1 MSAALLTL
9 LTALAQL
16 VALALLGLLLFQQLF
31 YAALLGTALL
41 ALVRRPPQRATR
53 GLWSELVDVA
63 PSLTIIVP
71 AHDEEATIV
80 DSVRALLALQYPR
93 FEVVVVDDGS
103 RDGTLARLK
112 EAFALEPIA
121 GPLPQR
127 LVRAPVRQ
135 VFESRTLTRLTVI
148 TKANGGKSDALNA
161 GLELATGEL
170 VCSVDADS
178 LLESDSLLRAVE
190 PFVRDETTLAVGGT
204 VRVANGCRVEAGRV
218 VQAELPR
225 RWLPRLQ
232 AMEYIR
238 AFVMARLAFAH
249 FGALTIVSGAFGLF
263 RRDVLLTLGG
273 YRHDTVGED
282 FELVVRIHRYARERG
297 RTYAVHFVPEPVC
310 WTQAPERWRDL
321 ARQRIRWHRGA
332 LETFFA
338 HADMLAHPRRY
349 GAPALLGLGT
359 LLLIDVVG
367 PAVELLGWLLL
378 PLFWSLGGAWLELA
392 LAWVALAA
400 GGGIALSCGALV
412 LEELE
417 LARVP
422 RARDLLRLALAGV
435 VENLGY
441 RQFINLCRIIGH
453 LQWLRGATGWGRITR
468 RRFDRPTPAETPP

>member
-1 MSAALLTL
+1 MTMTSLLLALGG
-9 LTALAQL
+9 L
-16 VALALLGLLLFQQLF
+16 VALTLFAVLLFQQLF
-31 YAALLGTALL
+31 YLLLLTVALAALLL
-41 ALVRRPPQRATR
+41 RPPRRETR
-53 GLWSELVDVA
+53 TLWSELVDVA
-63 PSLTIIVP
+63 PSLTILVP

-103 RDGTLARLK
+103 RDATLARLR
-112 EAFALEPIA
+112 EAFALEPVA
-121 GPLPQR
+121 GPPPQR
-127 LVRAPVRQ
+127 LVRAPVRG
-135 VFESRTLTRLTVI
+135 VWRARDLPRLTVVA
-148 TKANGGKSDALNA
+148 KENGGKSDALNA

-190 PFVRDETTLAVGGT
+190 PFVLDETTVAVGGT
-204 VRVANGCRVEAGRV
+204 VRVANGCRVERGRV
-218 VQAELPR
+218 VAAELPR

-238 AFVMARLAFAH
+238 AFVMARLAFARL
-249 FGALTIVSGAFGLF
+249 GALTIVSGAFGLF
-263 RRDVLLTLGG
+263 RRDLVLELGG
-273 YRHDTVGED
+273 YRRDTVGED
-282 FELVVRIHRYARERG
+282 FELVMRIHRHCRERG
-297 RTYAVHFVPEPVC
+297 RPYAVHFVPEPVC

-338 HADMLAHPRRY
+338 HADMLTRPRRY

-359 LLLIDVVG
+359 LFLVDVLA
-367 PAVELLGWLLL
+367 PAAELLGWLLL
-378 PLFWSLGGAWLELA
+378 PVLGLTGGPVLDLA
-392 LAWVALAA
+392 LAWLALAV
-400 GGGIALSCGALV
+400 GGGIALSCGALI

-422 RARDLLRLALAGV
+422 RAGDLLRLALAAV

-441 RQFINLCRIIGH
+441 RQFVNVCRMIGH
-453 LQWLRGATGWGRITR
+453 LQWLRGATGWGRIAR
-468 RRFDRPTPAETPP
+468 RGFARPTSGEASS